1 MYAKLEEQV
10 AVVKSL
16 VESLERDLAVA
27 KTGKKNIRLN
37 IKKTCKELKNTA
49 WAVRDEILNIEKSE
63 SEARK
68 SAPVA
73 E

>member
-10 AVVKSL
+10 AIVKSL
-16 VESLERDLAVA
+16 VESLDRDLVVA

-37 IKKTCKELKNTA
+37 IKKTCKELKDTA
-49 WAVRDEILNIEKSE
+49 WAVRNEILNIEKGE
-63 SEARK
+63 AEARK
-68 SAPVA
+68 TAPA